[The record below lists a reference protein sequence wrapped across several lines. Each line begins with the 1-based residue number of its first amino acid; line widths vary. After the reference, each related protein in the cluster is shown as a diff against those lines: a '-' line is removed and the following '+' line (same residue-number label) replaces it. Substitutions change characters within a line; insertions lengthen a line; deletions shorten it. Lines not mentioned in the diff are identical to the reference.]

1 MLYKECPIQ
10 HSWERLSFTEKNDK
24 KKKND
29 KKIKKPTQNY
39 QNKKIEARREKLK
52 HKTNRNRDQEKRSEG
67 GNNDR

>member
-1 MLYKECPIQ
+1 MSYSAFLGETFIYRKKRQ
-10 HSWERLSFTEKNDK
+10 K